1 MLKVV
6 VTKCIIK
13 ELQILDIVHVIGIL
27 ISKANMLLDRCFT
40 AILVVYYMYILQKK

>member
-27 ISKANMLLDRCFT
+27 NSKANMLLDRCFT
-40 AILVVYYMYILQKK
+40 AILVVYYILQKK